1 MFSMYY
7 KNILGALGS
16 ADISP
21 IFILLLGLL
30 PQKNL
35 ALKFLEIPNSAQILE
50 SSLPGI
56 IEEMKT
62 AIEDKLGE

>member
-1 MFSMYY
+1 MYY
-7 KNILGALGS
+7 KNILGALGTG
-16 ADISP
+16 DISP

-35 ALKFLEIPNSAQILE
+35 TLKFLEIPNSAQILE
-50 SSLPGI
+50 SSLQGI